1 MTKTKTKTKSGP
13 PVPAYIDPD
22 ALERA
27 IAAARKIKEANP
39 DLYKS
44 LPVQP
49 EVKR

>member
-1 MTKTKTKTKSGP
+1 MTVTKKGP
-13 PVPAYIDPD
+13 PAPAHIEPD

-39 DLYKS
+39 DRYKS

-49 EVKR
+49 EVKQ

>member
-1 MTKTKTKTKSGP
+1 MTVTKKGP
-13 PVPAYIDPD
+13 PRPAYIDPD

-39 DLYKS
+39 DRYNS

>member
-1 MTKTKTKTKSGP
+1 MTVTKVKSGQ
-13 PVPAYIDPD
+13 PAPAHIDPD

-39 DLYKS
+39 DRYKS

-49 EVKR
+49 EVKQ